1 MDLNHLRVEDELDRM
16 FKEVK
21 YIKIIWMG
29 FQGAPHLI
37 LDQSSAVLEPSRILR
52 LGQTLRTSEEGHR
65 LCDLR
70 SRCKVQQFGTRLFDN
85 VCEVYDTQH
94 L

>member
-1 MDLNHLRVEDELDRM
+1 ME
-16 FKEVK
+16 
-21 YIKIIWMG
+21 G

-52 LGQTLRTSEEGHR
+52 LGQRLRTSEEGHR
-65 LCDLR
+65 LCDLW
-70 SRCKVQQFGTRLFDN
+70 SRFKVQEFGTRPFN
-85 VCEVYDTQH
+85 NMCEVYDTQH